1 MTHEPDTIDTIVL
14 GADELARTIFDR
26 IHSEQGMSPDGLC
39 RLIAQDVLDLVAS
52 RFNTWQRIEAGATIE
67 EGTKF
72 RFESLLFD
80 GNAIEGTAVNTS
92 RAAKNGRWFIERKP
106 SEQVDPLV
114 EKVAKAI
121 HDADDESDGCSWD
134 DEQHD
139 RTRDVYRRLA
149 RAALKAGS
157 PT

>member
-14 GADELARTIFDR
+14 GVDELARTIFDR
-26 IHSEQGMSPDGLC
+26 IHSEQGMSPAGLC

-52 RFNTWQRIEAGATIE
+52 RFNTWQRIELGDTIP
-67 EGTKF
+67 EGTRY
-72 RFESLLFD
+72 RFEYGS
-80 GNAIEGTAVNTS
+80 GRAVENITPFPIDAAS
-92 RAAKNGRWFIERKP
+92 RGRWFIEKRP
-106 SEQVDPLV
+106 AAQVDPLV